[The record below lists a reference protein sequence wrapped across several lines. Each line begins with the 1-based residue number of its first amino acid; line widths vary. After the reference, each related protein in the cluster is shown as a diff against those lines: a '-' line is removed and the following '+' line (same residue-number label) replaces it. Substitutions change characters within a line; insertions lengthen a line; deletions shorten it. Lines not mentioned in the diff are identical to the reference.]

1 MNWYIE
7 KDGVS
12 QGPVTEQV
20 LALRVQGGEV
30 PADTLI
36 WQVGMLEWQPIQQ
49 LRPQW
54 LQAVA
59 PPPESAPVV
68 EPAAPVAATEAKPA
82 PATRTAAKPLAPS
95 VQEEQPGF
103 FKKLFGRGKKKT

>member
-12 QGPVTEQV
+12 QGPLSEQV
-20 LALRVQGGEV
+20 LALRVQDGEV
-30 PADTLI
+30 PPDTLI
-36 WQVGMLEWQPIQQ
+36 WHVGLAEWQPIQQ

-54 LQAVA
+54 LQ
-59 PPPESAPVV
+59 PPTAPVSTV
-68 EPAAPVAATEAKPA
+68 SPPTEAKPA

-95 VQEEQPGF
+95 MTEEQPGF
-103 FKKLFGRGKKKT
+103 FKKLFGRGKKKD